1 MSGSESGS
9 GISETR
15 VIAELVS
22 LVRSYGSVP
31 RAIFA
36 LISLYILEGI
46 FSIFGVIA
54 GSVLFVF
61 DVIVGSFETV
71 LSLLLGAYS
80 AVGSDIL
87 GVFLALERNVAG
99 VVASAGPL
107 GPVVAVGGTALI
119 LWIVWEFGSRLAIG
133 VLGELPGGSTLLSL
147 VGWD

>member
-1 MSGSESGS
+1 MSGSES

-22 LVRSYGSVP
+22 LVRSYGSLP

-36 LISLYILEGI
+36 LISLYLLDGI
-46 FSIFGVIA
+46 FSIFGVIV
-54 GSVLFVF
+54 GSILFVF
-61 DVIVGSFETV
+61 DTLVGSLETA
-71 LSLLLGAYS
+71 LSLLLGAFS
-80 AVGSDIL
+80 AVGVDIL
-87 GVFLALERNVAG
+87 GVFLALERTVAG

-107 GPVVAVGGTALI
+107 APVIAVGGTALI

-133 VLGELPGGSTLLSL
+133 ILGELPGGSTLLSL